1 MLSGLCESIL
11 VEHSSIGKLGN
22 CAGIQVKWR
31 DFFDCNLAT
40 SQEWGMEMQ
49 AVLEKLFQIKAQG
62 SSVKAEVIGGVTTF
76 LTMAYIIFV
85 NPSILSQAGMD
96 YGAVFV
102 ATCLAAAIG
111 CLIMGLWA
119 NYPVALAP
127 GMGLNAFF
135 TYSVVLGMGYEWQ
148 AALGAVFFSGILFF
162 VLSALK
168 IRAWIINS
176 IPVTLRLAIAAG
188 IGAFLALIGL
198 QNANIIVG
206 HDATLVTLGDLS
218 QISVLLAGL
227 GFFLIIGLVAR
238 KVQGA
243 ALISILFITLLGWL
257 LGDITYQGV
266 VAMPPS
272 LAPTFMQ
279 LDIAGAFD
287 VAMLSVI
294 FAFLFVDLFDTSGT
308 LMAVAQR
315 AGMTDAKGS
324 LPRLEKALMADST
337 ASVAGSMLGTS
348 TTTSYIES
356 ASGVASGG
364 KTGLTAVI
372 VGVLFILA
380 IFFAPLAGMVPAY
393 ATAGAIIYVSVLMLF
408 TLRSVDWDDVTEAA
422 PVAVVLLMTP
432 LTYSIAD
439 GIALGFISY
448 VVVKALGGRY
458 HELNWSVAILAALF
472 IAKFIWLG

>member
-1 MLSGLCESIL
+1 MVSGFDIL
-11 VEHSSIGKLGN
+11 
-22 CAGIQVKWR
+22 
-31 DFFDCNLAT
+31 F
-40 SQEWGMEMQ
+40 
-49 AVLEKLFQIKAQG
+49 EKLFKIKAQG
-62 SSVKAEVIGGVTTF
+62 SSIKAEVIGGATTF
-76 LTMAYIIFV
+76 LTMAYIIFI
-85 NPSILSQAGMD
+85 NPSILALTGMD

-102 ATCLAAAIG
+102 ATCLAAGIG

-127 GMGLNAFF
+127 GMGLNAMF
-135 TYSVVLGMGYEWQ
+135 THSVVIGMGYTWQ
-148 AALGAVFFSGILFF
+148 VALGAVFFSGIIFF
-162 VLSALK
+162 ALSAFK
-168 IRAWIINS
+168 VRAWIINS
-176 IPVTLRLAIAAG
+176 IPPTLRLAIAAG

-198 QNANIIVG
+198 QNAGIIVG
-206 HDATLVTLGDLS
+206 HDQTLVTLGDMTSLS
-218 QISVLLAGL
+218 VVLASL

-243 ALISILFITLLGWL
+243 ALLSILFITFLGWVF
-257 LGDITYQGV
+257 GDV
-266 VAMPPS
+266 VYTGIVSAPPS

-279 LDIAGAFD
+279 LDIAGAFN

-315 AGMTDAKGS
+315 AGITDKDGK
-324 LPRLEKALMADST
+324 LPRLERALMADST

-364 KTGLTAVI
+364 KTGLTAVV
-372 VGVLFILA
+372 VGLLFVLA
-380 IFFAPLAGMVPAY
+380 IFFAPLAKMVPNY

-408 TLRSVDWDDVTEAA
+408 TLKSVNWDDITEAA

-439 GIALGFISY
+439 GIALGFISF
-448 VVVKALGGRY
+448 VVIKALGGRY
-458 HELNWSVAILAALF
+458 HELNWSVVILAALF
-472 IAKFIWLG
+472 VAKFIWLG

>member
-1 MLSGLCESIL
+1 MRAL
-11 VEHSSIGKLGN
+11 
-22 CAGIQVKWR
+22 
-31 DFFDCNLAT
+31 
-40 SQEWGMEMQ
+40 MER
-49 AVLEKLFQIKAQG
+49 LFQINAQG
-62 SSVKAEVIGGVTTF
+62 STVKREIVAGFTTF

-85 NPSILSQAGMD
+85 NPSMLSEAGMD

-111 CLIMGLWA
+111 CLVMGLWA

-135 TYSVVLGMGYEWQ
+135 TYSVVLGMGYTWQ
-148 AALGAVFFSGILFF
+148 TALGAVFFSGILFF
-162 VLSALK
+162 LLSAFR
-168 IRAWIINS
+168 IRSWIINS

-198 QNANIIVG
+198 KNANIIVG
-206 HDATLVTLGDLS
+206 NNATLVSLGDMSEL
-218 QISVLLAGL
+218 SVLLAGA

-238 KVQGA
+238 GIQGA
-243 ALISILFITLLGWL
+243 ALISILLVTLAGFL
-257 LGDITYQGV
+257 LGDVQYTGI

-279 LDIAGAFD
+279 MDIAAAFD
-287 VAMLSVI
+287 IGMLSVI

-315 AGMTDAKGS
+315 AGLAKPDGS
-324 LPRLEKALMADST
+324 LPRLERALMADST
-337 ASVAGSMLGTS
+337 ATVAGAALGTS
-348 TTTSYIES
+348 TTTSYVES

-364 KTGLTAVI
+364 KTGLTAVV
-372 VGVLFILA
+372 VGLLFVAA

-408 TLRSVDWDDVTEAA
+408 TLRSVNWDDITEAA

-432 LTYSIAD
+432 LTFSIAD

-448 VVVKALGGRY
+448 VIVKAIGGRM
-458 HELNWSVAILAALF
+458 HELNWSVALLAALF